1 VAKQIDIEQVQAGIE
16 NQGFSYYMEHYASGD
31 LKDTVVWPLVEK
43 YIQAQRD
50 LEDALRDAGV
60 ELDG

>member
-1 VAKQIDIEQVQAGIE
+1 MAKVIDIEMVQVGIE

-31 LKDTVVWPLVEK
+31 LKDTPVWPFVEK
-43 YIQAQRD
+43 YLEAQRD

-60 ELDG
+60 DLYA